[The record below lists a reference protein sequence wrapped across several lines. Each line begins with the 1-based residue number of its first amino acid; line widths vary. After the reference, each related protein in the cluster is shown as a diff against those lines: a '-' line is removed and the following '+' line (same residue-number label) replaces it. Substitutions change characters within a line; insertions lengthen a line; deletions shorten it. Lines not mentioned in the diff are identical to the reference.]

1 MTEDRPYE
9 VINKRKVKPDEGSSA
24 SDAAGG
30 ESQPSAAEGQAA
42 GAEEMSEEERQR
54 LLKEV
59 LAPDLH
65 VLIIGMVERLGEL
78 AWMHMG
84 LVANPATG
92 SIEKDLTRAKLAID
106 CAQALTDRV
115 IPHIAEEERREL
127 RNLVSNL
134 QINFV
139 RQMAQ

>member
-1 MTEDRPYE
+1 MAEDRPYE
-9 VINKRKVKPDEGSSA
+9 VIDKRKVKPEEAGSV
-24 SDAAGG
+24 SDATGA
-30 ESQPSAAEGQAA
+30 ESQPSAAEAQGA
-42 GAEEMSEEERQR
+42 GAEQMSEEERQR

-59 LAPDLH
+59 LAPDIH

-92 SIEKDLTRAKLAID
+92 SVEKDLTRAKLAID
-106 CAQALTDRV
+106 CAQALTDKV
-115 IPHIAEEERREL
+115 LPHIAEQDRREL